1 MILGYDPM
9 IIVIHTMKNKILI
22 PALAIAIG
30 IGTVSFKSDFFEI
43 AKQIEI
49 FTELFK
55 ELNMNY
61 VDETNP
67 AELMSSAIEGMLES
81 LDPYTKYWTEQEVE
95 DAKINRSGDYS
106 GIGATVRTKDGK
118 MTIIEPRKGYPADK
132 AGLKAGDQLIKIGNI
147 TVAEVEGDAGDLLK
161 GAPNSEVEITY
172 TRQGKTATTKI
183 KRSSVE
189 VDAVPFSKLIDG
201 NTGYIVLT
209 TFNKKASSQ
218 VKEALISLK
227 TDGATKIILD
237 LRGNGGGLLSEAIN
251 ICNLFLPKNSLITT
265 TKSVVKKYNKTYV
278 TNQEPVDT
286 EIPLVV
292 LINGRSA
299 SASEIVSGGLQDYDR
314 AVVVGARSF
323 GKGLVQ
329 RPKPLTY
336 GTSVKITISRYYTP
350 SGRCIQALDYWNRD
364 KDGNAVR
371 TNAQDYNEFKT
382 KNGRKV
388 LDGGGVLPDII
399 VASAKLSP
407 VTTAL
412 LKDNAIFEYA
422 TDYYYKN
429 QYSTMDEFT
438 WSKADFTNFKS
449 FLKETGFNYETETEK
464 AFDKA
469 LKQAEK
475 DDLAAELT
483 AAYKQLDA
491 AIVQAK
497 EKAIDERQEEIQNLL
512 IDEIVKR
519 YFYRDG
525 LYEYQ
530 LINNTELKEAIDV
543 LNDTKRYNKILSI
556 NY

>member
-1 MILGYDPM
+1 
-9 IIVIHTMKNKILI
+9 MKKKILL
-22 PALAIAIG
+22 PLLALSIG

-67 AELMSSAIEGMLES
+67 AELMDSAITGMLES
-81 LDPYTKYWTEQEVE
+81 LDPYTIYWTEQEVE

-106 GIGATVRTKDGK
+106 GIGATVRTKDGV

-132 AGLKAGDQLIKIGNI
+132 AGLKAGDKLVKIGDI
-147 TVAEVEGDAGDLLK
+147 VISDFEGDAGDLLK
-161 GAPNSEVEITY
+161 GAPGSKIAVTY
-172 TRQGKTATTKI
+172 ERQGTTSKTTI
-183 KRSSVE
+183 ERSAVE
-189 VDAVPFSKLIDG
+189 VDAVPFYKLIDG
-201 NTGYIVLT
+201 DTGYIVLT
-209 TFNKKASSQ
+209 KFNKKASTQ
-218 VKEALISLK
+218 VKEALVSLK

-237 LRGNGGGLLSEAIN
+237 LRDNGGGLLNEAVK
-251 ICNLFLPKNSLITT
+251 ICGLFLPKESLITT
-265 TKSVVKKYNKTYV
+265 TKSVVKKYNKTYL
-278 TNQEPVDT
+278 TKNEPVDLD
-286 EIPLVV
+286 IPLVV
-292 LINGRSA
+292 LVNGRSA

-314 AVVVGARSF
+314 AVIVGARTF

-364 KDGNAVR
+364 EEGNAVR
-371 TNAQDYNEFKT
+371 TNVKDYNTFKT
-382 KNGRKV
+382 KNGRSV
-388 LDGGGVLPDII
+388 TDGGGVLPDIE

-422 TDYYYKN
+422 TDYYYKH
-429 QYSTMDEFT
+429 QYSDLTEFI
-438 WSKADFTNFKS
+438 WSDADFNDFKS
-449 FLKETGFNYETETEK
+449 FLIRTGFEYETETEK
-464 AFDKA
+464 AFSKA
-469 LKQAEK
+469 LQQAEK
-475 DDLAAELT
+475 DDLEKNVRV
-483 AAYKQLDA
+483 AYTNLEN
-491 AIVQAK
+491 AIAQAK
-497 EKAIDERQEEIQNLL
+497 NQAITDGKEEIEGLL

-530 LINNTELKEAIDV
+530 INNNKEVAEAVAVLGDGSRYTRILK
-543 LNDTKRYNKILSI
+543 
-556 NY
+556 